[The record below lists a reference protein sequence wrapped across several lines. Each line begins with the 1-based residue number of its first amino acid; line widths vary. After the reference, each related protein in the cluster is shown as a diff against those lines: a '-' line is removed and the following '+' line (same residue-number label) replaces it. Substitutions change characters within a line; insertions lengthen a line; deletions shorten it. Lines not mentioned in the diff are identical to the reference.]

1 MSYCG
6 LSMNSDATTAS
17 TEFSPQV
24 RRVKLEKQSEIRIH
38 VTQISPLKLRIL
50 HGQVEIFGS
59 ELPRNVWLTFPPL
72 QQFAVCS
79 VQLFLLQVQV
89 IHFSF
94 FFVMVLEIL
103 SRSSSFLLQCYS
115 DDIVTY
121 QVVRR
126 HNFFLFDMIR
136 CDT

>member
-72 QQFAVCS
+72 QQFAV
-79 VQLFLLQVQV
+79 FTWYGAT
-89 IHFSF
+89 
-94 FFVMVLEIL
+94 LEIDGVTETDNTSVECAQL
-103 SRSSSFLLQCYS
+103 STSTKTSGYVLNKRLC
-115 DDIVTY
+115 
-121 QVVRR
+121 
-126 HNFFLFDMIR
+126 FFTGAFIIPY
-136 CDT
+136 